1 MKDNHSVIIDFDC
14 SYYLEPTLKLWL
26 GGNGLTNHY
35 YPKDDE

>member
-14 SYYLEPTLKLWL
+14 SYYREPTLKLWL